1 MKKKIMYVS
10 AVALLDW
17 QGKVLIS
24 HRSED
29 HLVLPNFWEF
39 PGGKIKINENPD
51 DAVVREI
58 KEELSLDIDKKLL
71 KPLSFNTHTYKNVY
85 VDDLDVV
92 IFFYICRSWKGTPSS
107 KDKQKI
113 LWVEI
118 DKLKKYKFLP
128 GSNKFVLELNNLKK
142 K

>member
-1 MKKKIMYVS
+1 MYVS

-24 HRSED
+24 YRSKD

-39 PGGKIKINENPD
+39 PGGKIKINESPD
-51 DAVVREI
+51 HAIIREI
-58 KEELSLDIDKKLL
+58 KEELTLDINKKSL
-71 KPLSFNTHTYKNVY
+71 KPLSFNTHTYEEFHA
-85 VDDLDVV
+85 V
-92 IFFYICRSWKGTPSS
+92 IFFYICRSWNGTPLS
-107 KDKQKI
+107 KNKQKI

-118 DKLKKYKFLP
+118 DKLKNYNFLP
-128 GSNKFVLELNNLKK
+128 GSSKFVLELNKLKK

>member
-1 MKKKIMYVS
+1 MKKKHIYVS
-10 AVALLDW
+10 TVALIDW

-24 HRSED
+24 LRSED
-29 HLVLPNFWEF
+29 KTLSNFWEF
-39 PGGKIKINENPD
+39 PGGKIKTNESPD
-51 DAVVREI
+51 DAIVREI
-58 KEELSLDIDKKLL
+58 KEELSLDINKKSL
-71 KPLSFNTHTYKNVY
+71 KPLSFNTHTYKNIY
-85 VDDLDVV
+85 DGDLDVV
-92 IFFYICRSWKGTPSS
+92 IFFYICRSWKGTPLS

-128 GSNKFVLELNNLKK
+128 GSNKFVSELNNLKK